1 MFLKGHFGGRGVDEL
16 EGNQEVLAGIQDL
29 IKKRVL
35 INGVTMGKREK
46 INKEKTNNPIQ
57 R

>member
-16 EGNQEVLAGIQDL
+16 EGIQEL
-29 IKKRVL
+29 IKKRAL
-35 INGVTMGKREK
+35 IKGVTMGKREK